1 MFVEASLTASDERNE
16 AHNGALA
23 LSEILIAELEAA
35 DCVLPAT
42 PKHNFTVPSVLKAWL
57 DHVVRPRRTFKL
69 TEVSKVGLLRDRP
82 TWVVLA
88 YGDMLAR
95 EHGGQVDFA
104 TPFLTYVFKSIGIA
118 DLDILVLEGLNRGD
132 KYHAVAQL
140 QLDRWLEQ
148 LSTTRAV
155 VVILKTIRGP

>member
-1 MFVEASLTASDERNE
+1 MASDKRNE

-23 LSEILIAELEAA
+23 LPEILIAELESA
-35 DCVLPAT
+35 DCVLLTT
-42 PKHNFTVPSVLKAWL
+42 PIHNFTVPSVLKAWL

-69 TEVSKVGLLRDRP
+69 TEAGKVGLLRDRP

-88 YGDMLAR
+88 CGDTLAD
-95 EHGGQVDFA
+95 EHGGKVYFA
-104 TPFLTYVFKSIGIA
+104 TPYLTHVFKTIGIA
-118 DLDILVLEGLNRGD
+118 DLDILVLQGLNRGD
-132 KYHAVAQL
+132 KYHTVTQL

-155 VVILKTIRGP
+155 VAILTTIHWPYRT